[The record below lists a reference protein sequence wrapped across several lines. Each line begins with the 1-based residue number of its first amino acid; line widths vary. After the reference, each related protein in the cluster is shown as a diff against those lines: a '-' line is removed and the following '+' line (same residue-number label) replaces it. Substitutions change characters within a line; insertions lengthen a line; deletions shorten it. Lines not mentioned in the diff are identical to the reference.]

1 MGGQMLSQ
9 LFYTITTRLLEW
21 FTRPRSVGIAML
33 KYGGILASAGL
44 GADFAVQIA
53 RQSNDEGWSFS
64 FGMGQGVPVWLTL
77 VVIGFGI
84 ALMALGG
91 CILWTDHRRERRRR
105 LVVIELRGLHAS
117 PDSPAA
123 KEVVSTFRGDRR
135 HLLIDFRPQGLEGR
149 VDPAYLLERVS
160 SMRTTLHTL
169 VDGVDKRDVQVAIG
183 GLAAVP
189 ALFLAGMLIDDE
201 SHVHL
206 YDWDRSAKCW
216 RALDGADDS
225 VRFLPPEGVP
235 PVGAPEEAILVIEAS
250 YTINQADV
258 TASFARS
265 MPVIRLRIEMPLA
278 DRFWSEQ
285 KQAALAVQFRDS
297 VQQLSAAGVRKLH
310 LVVAAPASLSIR
322 LGMCYDRR
330 LLPDIAVYQF
340 EKGLTMPY
348 PWGLQMPTVGSSATI
363 VKTLNV

>member
-1 MGGQMLSQ
+1 MLSQ
-9 LFYTITTRLLEW
+9 LFSTVITRLLEW
-21 FTRPRSVGIAML
+21 FTRPRSIGIALL

-44 GADFAVQIA
+44 GTDYVFQIA
-53 RQSNDEGWSFS
+53 RQSNDEEWSFS
-64 FGMGQGVPVWLTL
+64 FGMGQGIPVWLTL
-77 VVIGFGI
+77 VVIGIGI

-91 CILWTDHRRERRRR
+91 FILWTDHRRERRRR
-105 LVVIELRGLHAS
+105 LIVIELRGLHAS
-117 PDSPAA
+117 PDSPAVE
-123 KEVVSTFRGDRR
+123 KVVPTFRGDRR
-135 HLLIDFRPQGLEGR
+135 HLPIDFRPQGLEGR

-160 SMRTTLHTL
+160 SMRTALHTL
-169 VDGVDKRDVQVAIG
+169 VDGADKRDVQVAIG

-235 PVGAPEEAILVIEAS
+235 PAGAAEEAVLVVEAS
-250 YTINQADV
+250 YAVNQADV
-258 TASFARS
+258 TASFAS
-265 MPVIRLRIEMPLA
+265 LLPVVRLRVETPLA

-285 KQAALAVQFRDS
+285 KQAALAAQFRDA
-297 VQQLSAAGVRKLH
+297 VQQLSAAGVRRLH
-310 LVVAAPASLSIR
+310 MVVAAPASLSIR

-330 LLPDIAVYQF
+330 LHPDVAVYQF
-340 EKGLTMPY
+340 EKGLTKPY
-348 PWGLQMPTVGSSATI
+348 PWGLQMPTVGRFAA
-363 VKTLNV
+363 VVRV

>member
-1 MGGQMLSQ
+1 MLKQ
-9 LFYTITTRLLEW
+9 LVYTVITRLTEW
-21 FTRPRSVGIAML
+21 VTRPRSVGIALL
-33 KYGGILASAGL
+33 KYGGILVSAGL

-64 FGMGQGVPVWLTL
+64 FGMGQGIPVWLTL

-84 ALMALGG
+84 TLMALGG
-91 CILWTDHRRERRRR
+91 FILWTDHRRERRRR

-117 PDSPAA
+117 PDSPAVE
-123 KEVVSTFRGDRR
+123 KVVPTFRGDRR

-149 VDPAYLLERVS
+149 VDPDYLLERVS
-160 SMRTTLHTL
+160 SMRTALHTL
-169 VDGVDKRDVQVAIG
+169 VDGADKRDVQVAIG
-183 GLAAVP
+183 GMAAVP

-225 VRFLPPEGVP
+225 VRFLPPVGVP
-235 PVGAPEEAILVIEAS
+235 PAGAAEEVVLVVEAS
-250 YTINQADV
+250 YAVNQADV
-258 TASFARS
+258 TVSFAS
-265 MPVIRLRIEMPLA
+265 SLPVVRLRVETPLA

-285 KQAALAVQFRDS
+285 KQAALAAQFRDA
-297 VQQLSAAGVRKLH
+297 VQQLSAAGVRRLH
-310 LVVAAPASLSIR
+310 MVVVAPASLSIR

-330 LLPDIAVYQF
+330 LLPDVVVYQF
-340 EKGLTMPY
+340 EKGMPKPY
-348 PWGLQMPTVGSSATI
+348 PWGLQMPTVGSSAAI
-363 VKTLNV
+363 VRSSNN

>member
-1 MGGQMLSQ
+1 MLKQ
-9 LFYTITTRLLEW
+9 LVYTVITRLTEW
-21 FTRPRSVGIAML
+21 VTRPRSVGIALL
-33 KYGGILASAGL
+33 KSGGILVSVGL

-64 FGMGQGVPVWLTL
+64 FGMGQGIPVWLAL

-84 ALMALGG
+84 VLMVFGG
-91 CILWTDHRRERRRR
+91 FILWTDHRRERRRR

-117 PDSPAA
+117 PDSPAVE
-123 KEVVSTFRGDRR
+123 KVVPTFRGDRR
-135 HLLIDFRPQGLEGR
+135 HLPIDFRPQGLEGR

-160 SMRTTLHTL
+160 SMRTALHTL
-169 VDGVDKRDVQVAIG
+169 VDGADKRDVQVAIG
-183 GLAAVP
+183 GLASVP

-216 RALDGADDS
+216 RALDGGDDS

-235 PVGAPEEAILVIEAS
+235 PVGAAEEAILVVEAS
-250 YTINQADV
+250 YAVNQADV
-258 TASFARS
+258 TASFAS
-265 MPVIRLRIEMPLA
+265 SLPVVRLRVETPLA

-285 KQAALAVQFRDS
+285 KQAALAAQFRDA
-297 VQQLSAAGVRKLH
+297 VQQLSAAGVRRLH

-330 LLPDIAVYQF
+330 LLPDVVVYQF
-340 EKGLTMPY
+340 EKGLTKPY
-348 PWGLQMPTVGSSATI
+348 PWGMQMPTVGRPTA
-363 VKTLNV
+363 VVRV